1 MEDVHSIDRPVD
13 WRVIS
18 PEGPSVDDDHGGSAT
33 GPKDIPVGGWKD
45 ILLRVYRGISDDRI
59 LANAAAVTFYS
70 LLALFPAIAALVSIY
85 GVFADPNSIT
95 NQFDMLSGI
104 LPGGGMIVIRDQLT
118 RLASKGSGSL
128 TVGFV
133 IGLVVSLW
141 SANGGMKAMFDAL
154 NAVYEEKERRSF
166 LQLNAVSLTLTIAM
180 IAFAIVAM
188 VCIVA
193 VPVALGYLP
202 GFVGTVINIARWPL
216 LAVLVAMVFA
226 VIYRYAPSRDEPQ
239 WRWISWGSAVA
250 ALLWLG
256 VSALFSY
263 YAANFGTF
271 DQTYGSLG
279 AVIGFMLWIWLS
291 VTVVLLG
298 GKLNAVIEH
307 QTIGRPELLGAIGG
321 PRPDRRRGTG

>member
-1 MEDVHSIDRPVD
+1 MDDVHSIDRPVD
-13 WRVIS
+13 WRAIS
-18 PEGPSVDDDHGGSAT
+18 PEGPSVDDDRGGSAAS
-33 GPKDIPVGGWKD
+33 PKDIAVGGWKD

-95 NQFDMLSGI
+95 NQFDALSGI

-180 IAFAIVAM
+180 IAFAIVAI

-202 GFVGTVINIARWPL
+202 GFVGTVINVARWPL

-291 VTVVLLG
+291 VIVVLLG
-298 GKLNAVIEH
+298 GKLNAEIEH
-307 QTIGRPELLGAIGG
+307 QTVGMPEPLGAAGG
-321 PRPDRRRGTG
+321 PRPDRRRGTR